1 MAAPNGHP
9 PVEIGG
15 SDACQGDSGGPMV
28 KWQRIKKNGRV
39 MQKAYLI
46 GIVSRGEGC
55 AYADLPGLYT
65 RLVVNI
71 NKCVPCMYSIVGVG
85 GGWESNASIIRERGY
100 RYL

>member
-1 MAAPNGHP
+1 MNIRLKTYTYSGGTYSEDQVAAPNGHP

-71 NKCVPCMYSIVGVG
+71 NKYVP
-85 GGWESNASIIRERGY
+85 
-100 RYL
+100 